1 MSVGRP
7 APSVH
12 SEHTE
17 YNLLQRHLKDRDQL
31 EQDLPDGSADGYQI
45 KEEEGRPDG
54 TGSTE
59 CLLDI
64 SSTPSIRGRATALNY
79 QAELK
84 SSGATV
90 EGVEMEAVAAI
101 SGDCTQQDSVGGDQ
115 GGGLDE
121 TKPQFRP
128 PRSTTLLGGEL
139 EACKPKPPKPVK
151 RESQHAH
158 GRKSKKSKR
167 REESCTNAHT
177 SGTPLVLVN
186 PAIPPSAVPP
196 PSGYVTGN
204 AFSSQSDPA
213 QTHPLASILSVASS
227 ELAGNMPSLSTPY
240 QHHCSSQQS
249 ALEEFESSHD
259 PLQPQGLSTNSESTL
274 PFSVHNDLPWDQNQF
289 RKSTPGYIQDESI
302 ATMWKTQDNVG
313 TGYLEGPPLSTMSKP
328 SKISVE
334 AIVEPLPA
342 IQAALPNSI
351 ATPPAT
357 SELSVSALI
366 SLDPQPQQQPTSSFT
381 TLQQRHNEGYHFIQ
395 GSMTDVPPSV
405 PRSNPEFN
413 LGEFA
418 EEYDDS
424 ASDTSSHNSVFEDLD
439 MHGGYTPWT
448 LAAHGQHR
456 TRSQVTSG
464 VSSQSE
470 SAEPDGERLTRMLSE
485 GYYSGPNTP
494 VGKEHTGFSLCKTD
508 RDSTS
513 GISETLLLDS
523 PGSERHS
530 KDHST
535 SGISE
540 TLLSDIP
547 GIETPSSS
555 SGYVTSPAAY
565 TENRNDF
572 SFGSAIHSQPQLPD
586 MESSY
591 YISSPPPA
599 VFPVSQQTLQKPSYN
614 RNLPL
619 GKAANQIYSIKTEGN
634 LSLPL
639 EIPKPPSVKSPP
651 SGPSMVTLL
660 SGSQS
665 SSRVASP
672 SCVASPTKPK
682 SARIPLTSKLLHQ
695 YQTGN
700 IDPNSSAP
708 CEIVPQNPVPFLSAA
723 TTYTLPSLL
732 GATSSNTKPVFGS
745 QTTQDSQSGN
755 KLFDSERT
763 NHAKPST
770 DFEHYTSDKSYMPHG
785 EFETTPIGQNYMNTA
800 NIDMDKIGFEF
811 S

>member
-1 MSVGRP
+1 MGRP

-59 CLLDI
+59 CLLDV

-115 GGGLDE
+115 GGLDE

-196 PSGYVTGN
+196 PAGYVTGN
-204 AFSSQSDPA
+204 AFSSQSDLA
-213 QTHPLASILSVASS
+213 QTRPLASILSVASS
-227 ELAGNMPSLSTPY
+227 ELAGNMPSLSTHY
-240 QHHCSSQQS
+240 QHHCSRQQS

-259 PLQPQGLSTNSESTL
+259 PLQPRGLSTNSESTL

-289 RKSTPGYIQDESI
+289 RKSTPGYIQNESI

-313 TGYLEGPPLSTMSKP
+313 TGYLEGPPLSTMSTSKP

-342 IQAALPNSI
+342 IQAELPNSI

-366 SLDPQPQQQPTSSFT
+366 SLDPQPQQQPGSSFT
-381 TLQQRHNEGYHFIQ
+381 TSQQRHNEGYHFIQ

-413 LGEFA
+413 LGELA
-418 EEYDDS
+418 EDYDDS

-439 MHGGYTPWT
+439 RHGGYTPWT
-448 LAAHGQHR
+448 LAPHGQHR
-456 TRSQVTSG
+456 TRSEVTSG
-464 VSSQSE
+464 ISSQSE
-470 SAEPDGERLTRMLSE
+470 SAEPDGERLMRMLSE

-494 VGKEHTGFSLCKTD
+494 VGKEHAGFSLHMCKTD

-572 SFGSAIHSQPQLPD
+572 SFGSAIHSQLPD

-591 YISSPPPA
+591 YTSSPPPA
-599 VFPVSQQTLQKPSYN
+599 VSQQTLQKPSYN

-619 GKAANQIYSIKTEGN
+619 GKAANQIYSIKTEGH
-634 LSLPL
+634 LSLPF

-665 SSRVASP
+665 P
-672 SCVASPTKPK
+672 SCVASPK
-682 SARIPLTSKLLHQ
+682 SARIPLTSKLLNQ
-695 YQTGN
+695 CQTGN

-708 CEIVPQNPVPFLSAA
+708 CEIVPQNPAPFLSAA

-732 GATSSNTKPVFGS
+732 GVTSSNTKTVFGS
-745 QTTQDSQSGN
+745 QTTQVTAVPETAVDSQSGN
-755 KLFDSERT
+755 KLFDSEHT
-763 NHAKPST
+763 DHVKPSA
-770 DFEHYTSDKSYMPHG
+770 DFECHVSDKSYMPHG
-785 EFETTPIGQNYMNTA
+785 TSQNCRNYLNTA